1 MSYGLIPQWMR
12 YTPYTMI
19 NGIKI
24 MTLPVKVP
32 TLAHNIIR
40 SDIVSYNELNIPMVC
55 TNDVDGGLT
64 SDLYDSKSEVAFRP
78 ARLRINSDNSIEAL
92 SNATN
97 AGSYILSIG
106 F

>member
-1 MSYGLIPQWMR
+1 MR
-12 YTPYTMI
+12 YTPYTEI

-24 MTLPVKVP
+24 MTLPVRVP

-40 SDIVSYNELNIPMVC
+40 SDIVAYNELNIPMVC
-55 TNDVDGGLT
+55 SNDVNGDLSG
-64 SDLYDSKSEVAFRP
+64 DLYDSKSQVGFR
-78 ARLRINSDNSIEAL
+78 AVRLRINSDDSVNAM